1 MKETKNTSCEN
12 CYICSRKQKFW
23 AWVLLIG
30 IFGCGVMTGLYPLGH
45 KVAYTPDSAVKSE
58 SKDVATKPSNV
69 PDVADKVADA
79 AEVVDPKPQ
88 EPCQINEKVLKNRL
102 EKNIDDRAPN
112 AIGLHQANLLIY
124 KRLMDTGCWENRGYF
139 SDMAANE
146 VIYLNAITDFDK
158 TNNESLERPCRE
170 IENALNRRLIYNC
183 DNYQYVSE
191 CHLNN
196 AEVYSKMAEDGCPEN
211 VEQYRKNAL
220 DELQIA
226 DGVRINASDVNPRE
240 VRSTINTYKK
250 LRMQGEAR
258 RYLNKVEKMLDPG
271 IDFILELQKVIEE

>member
-1 MKETKNTSCEN
+1 MKDVKNTNCEN

-23 AWVLLIG
+23 AWVLLFG

-45 KVAYTPDSAVKSE
+45 KVACTADSGVK
-58 SKDVATKPSNV
+58 
-69 PDVADKVADA
+69 
-79 AEVVDPKPQ
+79 AEVKEVKEQIVEEIADPEPQ
-88 EPCQINEKVLKNRL
+88 EPCQINEKVLKSRL
-102 EKNIDDRAPN
+102 VKSIDDKSPS
-112 AIGLHQANLLIY
+112 AIGLHQMNLLIY

-146 VIYLNAITDFDK
+146 SIYLNALTGFDK
-158 TNNESLERPCRE
+158 TNNESMERPCRE
-170 IENALNRRLIYNC
+170 IENALNRRIIYNC

-196 AEVYSKMAEDGCPEN
+196 AEVYSKMAEDGCEEN
-211 VEQYRKNAL
+211 IEQYRQNAL

-250 LRMQGEAR
+250 LRMKNEAR
-258 RYLNKVEKMLDPG
+258 RYLDKVEKMLDPG

>member
-1 MKETKNTSCEN
+1 MNEKKFNYNTCEN

-45 KVAYTPDSAVKSE
+45 KLANTPDSAVKTE
-58 SKDVATKPSNV
+58 EKVAVAETV
-69 PDVADKVADA
+69 VDVADP
-79 AEVVDPKPQ
+79 EPQ
-88 EPCQINEKVLKNRL
+88 EPCQINERVLKNRIV
-102 EKNIDDRAPN
+102 KSIDDRNPN
-112 AIGLHQANLLIY
+112 ALSLHQSNMMVY
-124 KRLMDTGCWENRGYF
+124 RRLMDTGCLENRGYF
-139 SDMAANE
+139 AEMAANE
-146 VIYLNAITDFDK
+146 RTYMSAITGVEK
-158 TNNESLERPCRE
+158 TNTEFVEKPCRE
-170 IENALNRRLIYNC
+170 IENALTRRIIYSC
-183 DNYQYVSE
+183 DTHQYVSE

-196 AEVYSKMAEDGCPEN
+196 AEVYSKLAEDGCAEN
-211 VEQYRKNAL
+211 ADMYRKNAL

-250 LRMQGEAR
+250 LRMQNEAR

-271 IDFILELQKVIEE
+271 IEFIMELQKVIEE